1 MIRRP
6 INPLNLPVDPM
17 GSPRSPTLTLGP
29 PGRPSWALTP
39 LDPLA
44 YLYCLTNHQRTVRHF
59 AYSCHFIYGLR
70 SFFCI
75 FPLCHFTFIFG
86 HWSILCILWF
96 CNSMS
101 SSLFVTSFSYSVV
114 GLFFASFGFVILY
127 ILFSLCHFIFIF
139 GRWSIP
145 SESKSPSQGTWGAGG
160 EPLRLLPDELLP
172 SMLIL
177 VKEIKKTSQKC

>member
-96 CNSMS
+96 CFSMS
-101 SSLFVTSFSYSVV
+101 SSLFVISFSYSVV
-114 GLFFASFGFVILY
+114 GLFPRRVNHPARAPGGREGNPCGFYLMS
-127 ILFSLCHFIFIF
+127 FSLLCFFC
-139 GRWSIP
+139 
-145 SESKSPSQGTWGAGG
+145 
-160 EPLRLLPDELLP
+160 L
-172 SMLIL
+172 
-177 VKEIKKTSQKC
+177 KE

>member
-70 SFFCI
+70 SFFLY
-75 FPLCHFTFIFG
+75 FPSLSFHFYIR
-86 HWSILCILWF
+86 
-96 CNSMS
+96 
-101 SSLFVTSFSYSVV
+101 SLVYTLHPLV
-114 GLFFASFGFVILY
+114 LFFYV
-127 ILFSLCHFIFIF
+127 LFSFCHFIFIF

-172 SMLIL
+172 SMLFL
-177 VKEIKKTSQKC
+177 LKGIKRISKVLIQNLLIN